1 MPYYPRWRGPPL
13 LFPDLFSF
21 MLISEYHLL
30 PRKTDLMTEKDFALL
45 VREHKS
51 TIYTVCHM
59 FASDQDEVNDLFQD
73 TLINLWRGYD
83 SFKGQSKLNSWIYR
97 VALNTCISADRK
109 KRRKPTIPL
118 EMDINLYEDTDADSR
133 QIQLLYKRIHRLKP
147 FDRAIV
153 LLWLESLPYDEIG
166 AIVGISAK
174 NVSVRLVRIREE
186 LKKMKD

>member
-1 MPYYPRWRGPPL
+1 MPSYPRWRGPPL

-21 MLISEYHLL
+21 MLISEYHPL

-109 KRRKPTIPL
+109 KKRRKTIPL
-118 EMDINLYEDTDADSR
+118 SMDINLFEDNDADSR
-133 QIQLLYKRIHRLKP
+133 QVQMLRNRIARLGP
-147 FDRAIV
+147 FDRH
-153 LLWLESLPYDEIG
+153 SQNSYS
-166 AIVGISAK
+166 ISRFTRAK
-174 NVSVRLVRIREE
+174 LRLSMISFCRASVTQLAAFMRIT
-186 LKKMKD
+186 L